1 MDKLLTLLETD
12 QFTPIPYFENET
24 IPFSELLKTMPYM
37 REELLEIFK
46 NNNKRA
52 LVTEGEQNAQV
63 LWQDRVFEWYLW
75 DNKLVIMYVGNDFFN
90 QYAIELYKI
99 RDIVSDTFYQN
110 YIVM

>member
-1 MDKLLTLLETD
+1 M
-12 QFTPIPYFENET
+12 
-24 IPFSELLKTMPYM
+24 
-37 REELLEIFK
+37 
-46 NNNKRA
+46 
-52 LVTEGEQNAQV
+52 VTEGEQNAQV

-110 YIVM
+110 YIVI